1 MFTKIQNTRV
11 NLNLLQ
17 TYESVGR
24 ILEVTMM
31 TKKLYFS
38 YDSTEECIKAT
49 ADLDK
54 LIQNAG
60 LYPYKFKP

>member
-1 MFTKIQNTRV
+1 MFTKVKDLRV

-17 TYESVGR
+17 IYEPVGR
-24 ILEVTMM
+24 VLEVTMM
-31 TKKLYFS
+31 TEKLYFS
-38 YDSTEECIKAT
+38 YDSKEECSKAV

-54 LIQNAG
+54 KIQDAG